1 MPANSTTA
9 PAPIGS
15 ETMSGWRLT
24 GIVLLS
30 TRFVQGWIYWG
41 GGSRRFIYAP
51 KKLDPSAPQW
61 MANKFQTAMPG
72 ALLGLDHFVS
82 YLLHHFYLLYAGIIV
97 FSAVELFFGLFLIAG
112 FLTRLSALMTMGL
125 SFVLMLLFGWQGAT
139 CIDEWTMA
147 ACNFG
152 MGATLL
158 LGGAGAYSVDSWLIR
173 NRPATASKPWFRWL
187 ASGPLPEKTVVAL
200 GKALL
205 TVTVLFVVLTY
216 NYYRGSVVTP
226 FHTGPVSPAKHHVSL
241 TNGLVL
247 ASGGISFRAYLD
259 GGTADVPAHI
269 VRIELRGADGKVV
282 EVWNGARLAALGKSA
297 FVNEYP
303 YNQFR
308 AGFESIQA
316 AVGSKATITLP
327 AAQPNLQ
334 LGAASYAIEAT
345 TIDAKTFKTA
355 ARLAR

>member
-1 MPANSTTA
+1 MSANTTTMP
-9 PAPIGS
+9 PAASG

-24 GIVLLS
+24 GIVLLCS
-30 TRFVQGWIYWG
+30 RFVQGWIYWG

-72 ALLGLDHFVS
+72 ALLGTEHFVS
-82 YLLHHFYLLYAGIIV
+82 FLLHHFYLLYAGIIV

-112 FLTRLSALMTMGL
+112 FLTRLSALATMGL
-125 SFVLMLLFGWQGAT
+125 SFTLMILFGWQGAT

-152 MGATLL
+152 IGATLL
-158 LGGAGAYSVDSWLIR
+158 IGGGGAYSIDSWLMR
-173 NRPATASKPWFRWL
+173 RRPATAAKPWFRWL
-187 ASGPLPEKTVVAL
+187 ASGPLPERTVIAL

-205 TVTVLFVVLTY
+205 VVTVLFVVLTY
-216 NYYRGSVVTP
+216 NYYRGSVFTP
-226 FHTGPVSPAKHHVSL
+226 FHAGPVSPAKHHVSL
-241 TNGLVL
+241 TDGRVL
-247 ASGGISFRAYLD
+247 ANGGISFHAYLD

-269 VRIELRGADGKVV
+269 VRVELRGADGKVV
-282 EVWNGARLAALGKSA
+282 EVWNGTQLAALGKAA
-297 FVNEYP
+297 FANEYA

-327 AAQPNLQ
+327 AAQPDVR
-334 LGAASYAIEAT
+334 LGAATYEIEAT
-345 TIDAKTFKTA
+345 TIDAKSFRTA
-355 ARLAR
+355 ARFAR